1 MSFVISL
8 LVYFSNEYANV
19 FSTFTLVVFN
29 QDLCKSPKLGIWA
42 FLCFCSLN
50 DNPLHIL
57 IIASLQS
64 TCSLW
69 RVTNSRFCRWYF
81 FIVLHGYVLILVDYT
96 KVPEY
101 VYFIF
106 STYIVNDV
114 LFPCIDPARIGMS
127 KDPVSSYLM
136 QISFIKEIFVSCF
149 QVLFVFS

>member
-81 FIVLHGYVLILVDYT
+81 FYSATWLCFDSGGLHQGTWICIFYIFYLHC
-96 KVPEY
+96 EWC
-101 VYFIF
+101 FI
-106 STYIVNDV
+106 S
-114 LFPCIDPARIGMS
+114 LHWS
-127 KDPVSSYLM
+127 SSYRNEQGSSFFILNADL
-136 QISFIKEIFVSCF
+136 IHKGNICKLLSSFICF
-149 QVLFVFS
+149 